1 MLVLVLA
8 VVVLGMRVLEEKD
21 AISCQWFR
29 DHLGSV
35 GTAIF
40 GEGDPA
46 TTTGNIIVEDTQ
58 IM

>member
-21 AISCQWFR
+21 VISCQWFR
-29 DHLGSV
+29 EHLGSV

-40 GEGDPA
+40 PEASDSTIGG
-46 TTTGNIIVEDTQ
+46 IIVDGSE